1 MRRAQQKEHTKK
13 LLQQTAIE
21 LFQKQGYAKTTIS
34 QITAN
39 AGVAKGTFFNYFESK
54 QAVLHTIQE
63 QQAEYMEKEAEKIFK
78 QDGQIKEGLYR
89 LWENIALHYEE
100 AGRPLIRSLFHILI
114 TDESFQRKEL
124 LQSRKF
130 EEQLILFFKEGQ
142 KNNEFAD
149 NFCLEQLAL
158 TMIHHFIGVLF
169 YWCTSEDSLPLST
182 LIHQSM
188 PLLFKGISIEE

>member
-21 LFQKQGYAKTTIS
+21 LFQKQGYAKTTVS
-34 QITAN
+34 QITAH

-63 QQAEYMEKEAEKIFK
+63 QQAEYMEKEAEKILK
-78 QDGQIKEGLYR
+78 QEGKFKEGLYR

-100 AGRPLIRSLFHILI
+100 AGRPLIRSLFHVFI

-124 LQSRKF
+124 LRSRKF
-130 EEQLILFFKEGQ
+130 EELLILLFEEGR
-142 KNNEFAD
+142 KRNEFAD
-149 NFCLEQLAL
+149 NFCFEQFAL
-158 TMIHHFIGVLF
+158 TMVHHFTGVLF
-169 YWCTSEDSLPLST
+169 YWCTNEDAPPLST
-182 LIHQSM
+182 LIRQSI
-188 PLLFKGISIEE
+188 PLLFKSISLED

>member
-21 LFQKQGYAKTTIS
+21 LFKKQGYAKTTVS

-63 QQAEYMEKEAEKIFK
+63 QQAEYMEQEAEKIFK
-78 QDGQIKEGLYR
+78 QEGQIKEGLYR

-124 LQSRKF
+124 LQSIKF

-142 KNNEFAD
+142 KNKEFAD
-149 NFCLEQLAL
+149 NFCVEQLAL
-158 TMIHHFIGVLF
+158 MLIHHFVGVLF

-182 LIHQSM
+182 LIHQSI
-188 PLLFKGISIEE
+188 PLLFKDISIKD

>member
-21 LFQKQGYAKTTIS
+21 LFKKQGYGKTTVS

-63 QQAEYMEKEAEKIFK
+63 QQAEYMEKEAEKIFEQEGK
-78 QDGQIKEGLYR
+78 IKEGLYR
-89 LWENIALHYEE
+89 LWENIALHLEE
-100 AGRPLIRSLFHILI
+100 AGRPLIRSLFHVLI

-130 EEQLILFFKEGQ
+130 EELLILLFEEGRKRKE
-142 KNNEFAD
+142 FLD
-149 NFCLEQLAL
+149 NFYFEQFSLM
-158 TMIHHFIGVLF
+158 MIHHFTGVLF
-169 YWCTSEDSLPLST
+169 YWCTSEGSPPLST
-182 LIHQSM
+182 LIRQSI
-188 PLLFKGISIEE
+188 PLLFKGISIED